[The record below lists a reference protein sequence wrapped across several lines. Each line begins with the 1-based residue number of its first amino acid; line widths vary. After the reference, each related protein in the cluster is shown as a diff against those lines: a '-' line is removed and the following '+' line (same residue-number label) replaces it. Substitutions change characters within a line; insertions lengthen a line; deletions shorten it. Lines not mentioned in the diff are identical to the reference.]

1 MDARRKAGWSFMA
14 VALLA
19 CAPAFARTPNDVAA
33 EAQLR
38 EVIRRFD
45 AAIVAGDGAT
55 LRSLFRPQPSAWASV
70 LGEAEY
76 ARLKARRPEAQR
88 VRPDTYENFAKM
100 VETAK
105 LPQRERFTDIDIRT
119 DGAMASVSFDYVYE
133 EDGVAQNRG
142 IESWQLIKADD
153 GWKIVSMLY
162 SVHRP

>member
-14 VALLA
+14 AALLV
-19 CAPAFARTPNDVAA
+19 CAPAFARTPNDAVA

-45 AAIVAGDGAT
+45 SAIVAGDGAT
-55 LRSLFRPQPSAWASV
+55 LLSLFLPQPSAWASV

-76 ARLKARRPEAQR
+76 AHLKARRPEAQR

-142 IESWQLIKADD
+142 IESWQLVKADD

>member
-1 MDARRKAGWSFMA
+1 MNARCGAGWGFML

-19 CAPAFARTPNDVAA
+19 CAPTLARTPNDAAA
-33 EAQLR
+33 EAQVR

-45 AAIVAGDGAT
+45 AAIVARDGAT
-55 LRSLFRPQPSAWASV
+55 LRSLFLPQPSAWASV
-70 LGEAEY
+70 LGEADY
-76 ARLKARRPEAQR
+76 ARLKERRPEAKR
-88 VRPDTYENFAKM
+88 VRPDTYERFAAM

-105 LPQRERFTDIDIRT
+105 LPQRERFSDIDIRT

-142 IESWQLIKADD
+142 IESWQLVKLDD
-153 GWKIVSMLY
+153 GWKIMSMLY

>member
-1 MDARRKAGWSFMA
+1 MGARRGMGWGLLLGA
-14 VALLA
+14 YLA
-19 CAPAFARTPNDVAA
+19 CAPALGRTPNDAAA

-45 AAIVAGDGAT
+45 AAIVARDGAT
-55 LRSLFRPQPSAWASV
+55 LRSLFLPQPSAWASV
-70 LGEAEY
+70 LGEADY
-76 ARLKARRPEAQR
+76 ARLKERRPEAKR
-88 VRPDTYENFAKM
+88 VRPNTYERFAAM

-105 LPQRERFTDIDIRT
+105 LPQRERFSDIDIRT

-142 IESWQLIKADD
+142 IESWQLVKLDD